1 MSDRHWP
8 AAVEA
13 RNDGHRIKLRPLRTR
28 ADRVEYLTLR
38 RANADWNRPWDSSPP
53 NPTPGVISFAQMVR
67 QQDREGKAGRLLP
80 FALEVD
86 GALVGQVHLFGISR
100 GALLSASA
108 GYWIS
113 ESVAGQGIMPF
124 ALAMAMDHAF
134 QREGLHRIEVNIRP
148 DNGPSLRVVAKLGM
162 RDEGV
167 RRAYLHID
175 GAWRDHRSFA
185 VVTDELGPGG
195 LRARLS
201 HQHQASRA
209 RHTDQ
214 PAPP

>member
-8 AAVEA
+8 VAVEA
-13 RNDGHRIKLRPLRTR
+13 RRDGRRIKLRPLQTR

-38 RANADWNRPWDSSPP
+38 RENTDWNRPWDSSPP

-67 QQDREGKAGRLLP
+67 QQDREAKAGRLLP
-80 FALEVD
+80 FALEID
-86 GALVGQVHLFGISR
+86 GALAGQVHLFGISR

-108 GYWIS
+108 GYWIA

-124 ALAMAMDHAF
+124 ALALAMDHAF
-134 QREGLHRIEVNIRP
+134 GREGLHRVEVNIRP
-148 DNGPSLRVVAKLGM
+148 DNAPSLRVVAKLGL
-162 RDEGV
+162 RDEGL

-185 VVTDELGPGG
+185 LTTEDLAGERVVDRLN
-195 LRARLS
+195 RLS
-201 HQHQASRA
+201 GQSLP
-209 RHTDQ
+209 RHTD
-214 PAPP
+214 